1 MTRFLKISLLFAL
14 VLIMGACRELPLP
27 FEYDRVVA
35 QVGDKKLRE
44 SDVQS
49 IYAQAET
56 TEDSVALLEIYV
68 DRWVKNELKL
78 RAAENLFRDS
88 EEAIEAMVAEY
99 RNSLLTRRL
108 DQYYVDQELDTLFTD
123 AQIEEYYNRHPSDFR
138 LDRTIVR
145 GRQMRVPSTFRQTN
159 KLREVMRS
167 TSEEKLQDWRD
178 MCQKNGLEVQE
189 YNSWTDYS
197 EFLSTLPTLRGR
209 KYEELLKVGQ
219 LQEMRDD
226 DGRYYFV
233 ITEIRRTGDAA
244 PLERVRETIRRILF
258 NQRQSEIIRAHEEQ
272 IYAEALASGE
282 LRINLYD
289 KEEEPTE
296 QVPPSK
302 KSVATPSTESAT
314 PNKAKVAEPAE
325 TKAGDTKT
333 AETEVVETQ
342 SDEATVVATTPIETE
357 VAKTEPTATME
368 SEVATAETTED
379 ESKTAET
386 EIKTTETE
394 QK

>member
-1 MTRFLKISLLFAL
+1 ML
-14 VLIMGACRELPLP
+14 VLIMGACRELPHP
-27 FEYDRVVA
+27 FEYDKVVA

-56 TEDSVALLEIYV
+56 AEDSVALLEIYV

-108 DQYYVDQELDTLFTD
+108 DQYYVDQELDTLFTE

-145 GRQMRVPSTFRQTN
+145 GRQVRVPSTFRQAN
-159 KLREVMRS
+159 KLRELMRS

-178 MCQKNGLEVQE
+178 MCQKSNLEMQE
-189 YNSWTDYS
+189 YSSWVDYS
-197 EFLSTLPTLRGR
+197 EFLSTLPTSRGR
-209 KYEELLKVGQ
+209 KYEELLKLGQ

-258 NQRQSEIIRAHEEQ
+258 NQRQSEIIRAHEER
-272 IYAEALASGE
+272 IYTEALASGE
-282 LRINLYD
+282 LRINLGD
-289 KEEEPTE
+289 EEVVEESSPTEVATPTAAPTANPTAAPTEKSEPTE
-296 QVPPSK
+296 
-302 KSVATPSTESAT
+302 KSVPTVEVDTT
-314 PNKAKVAEPAE
+314 NVAVADTTKQE
-325 TKAGDTKT
+325 TKK
-333 AETEVVETQ
+333 
-342 SDEATVVATTPIETE
+342 
-357 VAKTEPTATME
+357 
-368 SEVATAETTED
+368 
-379 ESKTAET
+379 
-386 EIKTTETE
+386 
-394 QK
+394 

>member
-1 MTRFLKISLLFAL
+1 
-14 VLIMGACRELPLP
+14 MGACRELPHP
-27 FEYDRVVA
+27 FEYDKVVA

-56 TEDSVALLEIYV
+56 AEDSVALLEIYV

-108 DQYYVDQELDTLFTD
+108 DQYYVDQELDTLFTE

-145 GRQMRVPSTFRQTN
+145 GRQVRVPSTFRQAN
-159 KLREVMRS
+159 KLRELMRS

-178 MCQKNGLEVQE
+178 MCQKSNLEMQE
-189 YNSWTDYS
+189 YSSWVDYS
-197 EFLSTLPTLRGR
+197 EFLSTLPTSRGR
-209 KYEELLKVGQ
+209 KYEELLKLGQ

-258 NQRQSEIIRAHEEQ
+258 NQRQSEIIRAHEER
-272 IYAEALASGE
+272 IYTEALASGE
-282 LRINLYD
+282 LRINLGD
-289 KEEEPTE
+289 EE
-296 QVPPSK
+296 
-302 KSVATPSTESAT
+302 
-314 PNKAKVAEPAE
+314 
-325 TKAGDTKT
+325 AG
-333 AETEVVETQ
+333 
-342 SDEATVVATTPIETE
+342 
-357 VAKTEPTATME
+357 
-368 SEVATAETTED
+368 
-379 ESKTAET
+379 
-386 EIKTTETE
+386 
-394 QK
+394 

>member
-145 GRQMRVPSTFRQTN
+145 GRQMRVPSTFRQVN

-209 KYEELLKVGQ
+209 KYEELLTVGQ

-272 IYAEALASGE
+272 IYSEALASGE
-282 LRINLYD
+282 LRINLD
-289 KEEEPTE
+289 GKEAEPTE
-296 QVPPSK
+296 PEVVDK
-302 KSVATPSTESAT
+302 RE
-314 PNKAKVAEPAE
+314 AE
-325 TKAGDTKT
+325 TVANEGQS
-333 AETEVVETQ
+333 AESTH
-342 SDEATVVATTPIETE
+342 PI
-357 VAKTEPTATME
+357 ATEP
-368 SEVATAETTED
+368 
-379 ESKTAET
+379 K
-386 EIKTTETE
+386 

>member
-1 MTRFLKISLLFAL
+1 MTRFVKISLFVVL
-14 VLIMGACRELPLP
+14 VLIMGACRELPHP
-27 FEYDRVVA
+27 FEYDKVVA

-56 TEDSVALLEIYV
+56 AEDSVALLEIYV

-108 DQYYVDQELDTLFTD
+108 DQYYVDQELDTLFTE

-145 GRQMRVPSTFRQTN
+145 GRQVRVPSTFRQAN
-159 KLREVMRS
+159 KLRELMRS

-178 MCQKNGLEVQE
+178 MCQKSNLEMQE
-189 YNSWTDYS
+189 YSSWVDYS
-197 EFLSTLPTLRGR
+197 EFLSTLPTSRGR
-209 KYEELLKVGQ
+209 KYEELLKLGQ

-258 NQRQSEIIRAHEEQ
+258 NQRQSEIIRAHEER
-272 IYAEALASGE
+272 IYTEALASGE
-282 LRINLYD
+282 LRINL
-289 KEEEPTE
+289 
-296 QVPPSK
+296 
-302 KSVATPSTESAT
+302 
-314 PNKAKVAEPAE
+314 
-325 TKAGDTKT
+325 GD
-333 AETEVVETQ
+333 EEVVE
-342 SDEATVVATTPIETE
+342 EITPIETATPTAAPTANPTAAPTE
-357 VAKTEPTATME
+357 KSEPTEKSVPTV
-368 SEVATAETTED
+368 EVDTTNVAVADTTKQET
-379 ESKTAET
+379 K
-386 EIKTTETE
+386 K
-394 QK
+394 

>member
-1 MTRFLKISLLFAL
+1 MTRFVKISLFVVL
-14 VLIMGACRELPLP
+14 VLIMGACRELPHP
-27 FEYDRVVA
+27 FEYDKVVA

-56 TEDSVALLEIYV
+56 AEDSVALLEIYV

-108 DQYYVDQELDTLFTD
+108 DQYYVDQELDTLFTE

-145 GRQMRVPSTFRQTN
+145 GRQVRVPSTFRQAN
-159 KLREVMRS
+159 KLRELMRS

-178 MCQKNGLEVQE
+178 MCQKSNLEMQE
-189 YNSWTDYS
+189 YSSWVDYS
-197 EFLSTLPTLRGR
+197 EFLSTLPTSRGR
-209 KYEELLKVGQ
+209 KYEELLKLGQ

-258 NQRQSEIIRAHEEQ
+258 NQRQSEIIRAHEER
-272 IYAEALASGE
+272 IYTEALASGE
-282 LRINLYD
+282 LRINLGD
-289 KEEEPTE
+289 EEVVEEMTPTETATSTVAPTANPTAAPTEKSEPTE
-296 QVPPSK
+296 
-302 KSVATPSTESAT
+302 KSVPTVEVDTT
-314 PNKAKVAEPAE
+314 NVAVADTTKQE
-325 TKAGDTKT
+325 TKK
-333 AETEVVETQ
+333 
-342 SDEATVVATTPIETE
+342 
-357 VAKTEPTATME
+357 
-368 SEVATAETTED
+368 
-379 ESKTAET
+379 
-386 EIKTTETE
+386 
-394 QK
+394 

>member
-1 MTRFLKISLLFAL
+1 
-14 VLIMGACRELPLP
+14 MGACRELPHP
-27 FEYDRVVA
+27 FEYDKVVA

-56 TEDSVALLEIYV
+56 AEDSVALLEIYV

-108 DQYYVDQELDTLFTD
+108 DQYYVDQELDTLFTE

-145 GRQMRVPSTFRQTN
+145 GRQVRVPSTFRQAN
-159 KLREVMRS
+159 KLRELMRS

-178 MCQKNGLEVQE
+178 MCQKSNLEMQE
-189 YNSWTDYS
+189 YSSWVDYS
-197 EFLSTLPTLRGR
+197 EFLSTLPTSRGR
-209 KYEELLKVGQ
+209 KYEELLKLGQ

-258 NQRQSEIIRAHEEQ
+258 NQRQSEIIRAHEER
-272 IYAEALASGE
+272 IYTEALASGE
-282 LRINLYD
+282 LRINL
-289 KEEEPTE
+289 
-296 QVPPSK
+296 
-302 KSVATPSTESAT
+302 
-314 PNKAKVAEPAE
+314 
-325 TKAGDTKT
+325 GD
-333 AETEVVETQ
+333 EEVVEEITPT
-342 SDEATVVATTPIETE
+342 ETAT
-357 VAKTEPTATME
+357 PTAAPTANPTAAPTEKSE
-368 SEVATAETTED
+368 STEKSVPTVEVDTTNVAVADTTKQET
-379 ESKTAET
+379 K
-386 EIKTTETE
+386 K
-394 QK
+394 

>member
-1 MTRFLKISLLFAL
+1 
-14 VLIMGACRELPLP
+14 MGACRELPHP
-27 FEYDRVVA
+27 FEYDKVVA

-56 TEDSVALLEIYV
+56 AEDSVALLEIYV

-108 DQYYVDQELDTLFTD
+108 DQYYVDQELDTLFTE

-145 GRQMRVPSTFRQTN
+145 GRQVRVPSTFRQAN
-159 KLREVMRS
+159 KLRELMRS

-178 MCQKNGLEVQE
+178 MCQKSNLEMQE
-189 YNSWTDYS
+189 YSSWVDYS
-197 EFLSTLPTLRGR
+197 EFLSTLPTSRGR
-209 KYEELLKVGQ
+209 KYEELLKLGQ

-258 NQRQSEIIRAHEEQ
+258 NQRQSEIIRAHEER
-272 IYAEALASGE
+272 IYTEALASGE
-282 LRINLYD
+282 LRINLGD
-289 KEEEPTE
+289 EEVVEESSPTEVATPTAAPTANPTAAPTEKSEPTE
-296 QVPPSK
+296 
-302 KSVATPSTESAT
+302 KSVPTVEVDTT
-314 PNKAKVAEPAE
+314 NVAVADTTKQE
-325 TKAGDTKT
+325 TKK
-333 AETEVVETQ
+333 
-342 SDEATVVATTPIETE
+342 
-357 VAKTEPTATME
+357 
-368 SEVATAETTED
+368 
-379 ESKTAET
+379 
-386 EIKTTETE
+386 
-394 QK
+394 

>member
-145 GRQMRVPSTFRQTN
+145 GRQMRVPSTFRQVN

-209 KYEELLKVGQ
+209 KYEELLTVGQ

-272 IYAEALASGE
+272 IYSEALASGE
-282 LRINLYD
+282 LRINLD
-289 KEEEPTE
+289 GKEEEPTE
-296 QVPPSK
+296 PEVVDK
-302 KSVATPSTESAT
+302 R
-314 PNKAKVAEPAE
+314 
-325 TKAGDTKT
+325 
-333 AETEVVETQ
+333 ETETVANEGQSAESTQ
-342 SDEATVVATTPIETE
+342 SIA
-357 VAKTEPTATME
+357 TEP
-368 SEVATAETTED
+368 
-379 ESKTAET
+379 
-386 EIKTTETE
+386 E

>member
-14 VLIMGACRELPLP
+14 VLIMGACRELPHP
-27 FEYDRVVA
+27 FEYDKVVA

-56 TEDSVALLEIYV
+56 AEDSVALLEIYV

-108 DQYYVDQELDTLFTD
+108 DQYYVDQELDTLFTE

-145 GRQMRVPSTFRQTN
+145 GRQVRVPSTFRQAN
-159 KLREVMRS
+159 KLRELMRS

-178 MCQKNGLEVQE
+178 MCQKSNLEMQE
-189 YNSWTDYS
+189 YSSWVDYS
-197 EFLSTLPTLRGR
+197 EFLSTLPTSRGR
-209 KYEELLKVGQ
+209 KYEELLKLGQ

-258 NQRQSEIIRAHEEQ
+258 NQRQSEIIRAHEER
-272 IYAEALASGE
+272 IYTEALASGE
-282 LRINLYD
+282 LRINLGD
-289 KEEEPTE
+289 EEVVEEITPTETATPTAAPTANPTAAPTEKSEPTE
-296 QVPPSK
+296 
-302 KSVATPSTESAT
+302 KSVPTVEVDTT
-314 PNKAKVAEPAE
+314 NVAVADTTKQE
-325 TKAGDTKT
+325 TKK
-333 AETEVVETQ
+333 
-342 SDEATVVATTPIETE
+342 
-357 VAKTEPTATME
+357 
-368 SEVATAETTED
+368 
-379 ESKTAET
+379 
-386 EIKTTETE
+386 
-394 QK
+394 

>member
-1 MTRFLKISLLFAL
+1 MTRFVKISLFVVL
-14 VLIMGACRELPLP
+14 VLIMGACRELPHP
-27 FEYDRVVA
+27 FEYDKVVA

-56 TEDSVALLEIYV
+56 AEDSVALLEIYV

-108 DQYYVDQELDTLFTD
+108 DQYYVDQELDTLFTE

-145 GRQMRVPSTFRQTN
+145 GRQVRVPSTFRQAN
-159 KLREVMRS
+159 KLRELMRS

-178 MCQKNGLEVQE
+178 MCQKSNLEMQE
-189 YNSWTDYS
+189 YSSWVDYS
-197 EFLSTLPTLRGR
+197 EFLSTLPTSRGR
-209 KYEELLKVGQ
+209 KYEELLKLGQ

-258 NQRQSEIIRAHEEQ
+258 NQRQSEIIRAHEER
-272 IYAEALASGE
+272 IYTEALASGE
-282 LRINLYD
+282 LRINLGD
-289 KEEEPTE
+289 EEVVEEITPTETATPTAAPTANPTAAPTEKSEPTE
-296 QVPPSK
+296 
-302 KSVATPSTESAT
+302 KSVPTVEVDTT
-314 PNKAKVAEPAE
+314 NVAVADTTKQE
-325 TKAGDTKT
+325 TKK
-333 AETEVVETQ
+333 
-342 SDEATVVATTPIETE
+342 
-357 VAKTEPTATME
+357 
-368 SEVATAETTED
+368 
-379 ESKTAET
+379 
-386 EIKTTETE
+386 
-394 QK
+394 

>member
-1 MTRFLKISLLFAL
+1 MTRFVKISLFVVL
-14 VLIMGACRELPLP
+14 VLIMGACRELPHP
-27 FEYDRVVA
+27 FEYDKVVA

-56 TEDSVALLEIYV
+56 AEDSVALLEIYV

-108 DQYYVDQELDTLFTD
+108 DQYYVDQELDTLFTE

-145 GRQMRVPSTFRQTN
+145 GRQVRVPSTFRQAN
-159 KLREVMRS
+159 KLRELMRS

-178 MCQKNGLEVQE
+178 MCQKSNLEMQE
-189 YNSWTDYS
+189 YSSWVDYS
-197 EFLSTLPTLRGR
+197 EFLSTLPTSRGR
-209 KYEELLKVGQ
+209 KYEELLKLGQ

-258 NQRQSEIIRAHEEQ
+258 NQRQSEIIRAHEER
-272 IYAEALASGE
+272 IYTEALASGE
-282 LRINLYD
+282 LRINLGD
-289 KEEEPTE
+289 EEVVEEMTPTETATPTAAPTANPTAAPTEKSEPTE
-296 QVPPSK
+296 
-302 KSVATPSTESAT
+302 KSVPTVEVDTT
-314 PNKAKVAEPAE
+314 NVAVADTTKQE
-325 TKAGDTKT
+325 TKK
-333 AETEVVETQ
+333 
-342 SDEATVVATTPIETE
+342 
-357 VAKTEPTATME
+357 
-368 SEVATAETTED
+368 
-379 ESKTAET
+379 
-386 EIKTTETE
+386 
-394 QK
+394 

>member
-1 MTRFLKISLLFAL
+1 MTRFVKISLFVVL
-14 VLIMGACRELPLP
+14 VLIMGACRELPHP
-27 FEYDRVVA
+27 FEYDKVVA

-56 TEDSVALLEIYV
+56 AEDSVALLEIYV

-108 DQYYVDQELDTLFTD
+108 DQYYVDQELDTLFTE

-145 GRQMRVPSTFRQTN
+145 GRQVRVPSTFRQAN
-159 KLREVMRS
+159 KLRELMRS

-178 MCQKNGLEVQE
+178 MCQKSNLEMQE
-189 YNSWTDYS
+189 YSSWVDYS
-197 EFLSTLPTLRGR
+197 EFLSTLPTSRGR
-209 KYEELLKVGQ
+209 KYEELLKLGQ

-258 NQRQSEIIRAHEEQ
+258 NQRQSEIIRAHEER
-272 IYAEALASGE
+272 IYTEALASGE
-282 LRINLYD
+282 LRINLGD
-289 KEEEPTE
+289 EEVVEESSPTEVATPTAAPTANPTAAPTEKSEPTE
-296 QVPPSK
+296 
-302 KSVATPSTESAT
+302 KSVPTVEVDTT
-314 PNKAKVAEPAE
+314 NVAVADTTKQE
-325 TKAGDTKT
+325 TKK
-333 AETEVVETQ
+333 
-342 SDEATVVATTPIETE
+342 
-357 VAKTEPTATME
+357 
-368 SEVATAETTED
+368 
-379 ESKTAET
+379 
-386 EIKTTETE
+386 
-394 QK
+394 